1 MRQAKILCKSIKFW
15 IGVCEVVIESGSSV
29 ILWGNK
35 DSAGF
40 FQSWTPNSLK
50 YYNKVINAHG
60 H

>member
-1 MRQAKILCKSIKFW
+1 MQVHQGMDL
-15 IGVCEVVIESGSSV
+15 VHEVVIESGSSV
-29 ILWGNK
+29 ILWGKK